1 MVRIKNSAVKVVAF
15 MLVLALVV
23 SLLAF
28 IMPKQTA
35 QVQAATLDREPGL
48 YEAGTTNQTHTW
60 DEVMAKLY
68 AGKYEGMAGFY
79 FTVTTADDAWF
90 TGDLVMG
97 DFDTTE
103 NAALGREVVLEK
115 MFEKCTN
122 LVSVDIS
129 KASFPGYVNLCSM
142 CKNATSIK
150 SFNFGSFKVNNISSY
165 MTFLEFFYGCT
176 NLKTVSGSIDF
187 TGLDEEVYTMGEVSA
202 QGGIIASMFENC
214 TSLESMDLTQLLK
227 NTDILNGAYSL
238 FKGCTSLKSVKV
250 GSTLSTVYYLNYSFA
265 NYTNLT
271 DVVLEVPN
279 EAVLSYTFQ
288 NCTSLE
294 SVDFSKV
301 KLIGGTDLK
310 TTFDGMTIKRIIL
323 GPEGMVVGG
332 YRNIAAYLPT
342 APSGAH
348 YAFTDEPAT
357 AITEIY
363 SAGCGKTIELF
374 SDADNKSLA
383 PEQETPVVPSTG
395 VVSNTV
401 AIVIVAMSVIALAV
415 VSKKKKVAR

>member
-1 MVRIKNSAVKVVAF
+1 MVKTKNSAVKVVAF

-28 IMPKQTA
+28 ITPKQTA

-60 DEVMAKLY
+60 DECLAKILD
-68 AGKYEGMAGFY
+68 GKFENQYGWQLAIS
-79 FTVTTADDAWF
+79 TANADWF
-90 TGDLVMG
+90 EGDLVLGSFVVDEITNLSRDPYASQMFRHCKNLVNVDVSKA
-97 DFDTTE
+97 DFGVVDTVWLFQFATSVE
-103 NAALGREVVLEK
+103 SVNLGVG
-115 MFEKCTN
+115 FKCTT
-122 LVSVDIS
+122 SVNACS
-129 KASFPGYVNLCSM
+129 SFFS
-142 CKNATSIK
+142 
-150 SFNFGSFKVNNISSY
+150 
-165 MTFLEFFYGCT
+165 GCT
-176 NLKTVSGSIDF
+176 NLKTITGSFDLSNIEDN
-187 TGLDEEVYTMGEVSA
+187 SA
-202 QGGIIASMFENC
+202 TFAYGDQGNGVMVNMFENWSSLETIDL
-214 TSLESMDLTQLLK
+214 TSLFSNANNIWSTYKMF
-227 NTDILNGAYSL
+227 S
-238 FKGCTSLKSVKV
+238 GCTSLKTAII
-250 GSTLSTVYYLNYSFA
+250 GNTLSDVQYLKYMFSGC
-265 NYTNLT
+265 TSLT
-271 DVVLEVPN
+271 KVTLEVPN
-279 EAVLSYTFQ
+279 DCDLDYTFQ

-301 KLIGGTDLK
+301 KLMAGEGLN

-332 YRNIAAYLPT
+332 YRDIAAYLPT

-383 PEQETPVVPSTG
+383 PAQETPVVPSTG

>member
-1 MVRIKNSAVKVVAF
+1 MVKTKNSAVKVVAI
-15 MLVLALVV
+15 MLALALIV

-28 IMPKQTA
+28 ITPKQTA

-60 DEVMAKLY
+60 DEVMAKILD
-68 AGKYEGMAGFY
+68 GKYQNQYGWQLAIS
-79 FTVTTADDAWF
+79 TANADWF
-90 TGDLVMG
+90 EGDLVLG
-97 DFDTTE
+97 SFNVEEINSIGAGWVFVSQFLKNCKKIVNVDVSKADFGVVDTAGLFQFATSVE
-103 NAALGREVVLEK
+103 SVNLGVG
-115 MFEKCTN
+115 FKCTT
-122 LVSVDIS
+122 SVNACS
-129 KASFPGYVNLCSM
+129 SFFS
-142 CKNATSIK
+142 
-150 SFNFGSFKVNNISSY
+150 
-165 MTFLEFFYGCT
+165 GCT
-176 NLKTVSGSIDF
+176 NLKTITGSFDLSNIEDN
-187 TGLDEEVYTMGEVSA
+187 SA
-202 QGGIIASMFENC
+202 TFAYGDQGNGVMVNMFENC
-214 TSLESMDLTQLLK
+214 SSLETIDLTSLFSNANNIWSTYKMF
-227 NTDILNGAYSL
+227 S
-238 FKGCTSLKSVKV
+238 GCTSLKTAII
-250 GSTLSTVYYLNYSFA
+250 GNTLSDVQYLRYMFSGC
-265 NYTNLT
+265 TSLT
-271 DVVLEVPN
+271 KVTLEVSN
-279 EAVLSYTFQ
+279 QGELNYTFQ

-301 KLIGGTDLK
+301 QLSAGEGLDA
-310 TTFDGMTIKRIIL
+310 TFDGMTIKRIIL

-332 YRNIAAYLPT
+332 YRDIAAYLPT

-383 PEQETPVVPSTG
+383 PAQETPVVPSTG

>member
-1 MVRIKNSAVKVVAF
+1 MVKTKNSAVKVVAF

-28 IMPKQTA
+28 IMPKQTV

-60 DEVMAKLY
+60 DECLAKILD
-68 AGKYEGMAGFY
+68 GKFENQYGWQLAIS
-79 FTVTTADDAWF
+79 TANADWF
-90 TGDLVMG
+90 EGDLVLG
-97 DFDTTE
+97 SFDVEEINSIGAGWVFVNQFLKNCKKIVNVDVSKADFGVVDTAGLFKDATSVE
-103 NAALGREVVLEK
+103 SVNLGVG
-115 MFEKCTN
+115 FKCTT
-122 LVSVDIS
+122 SVTACS
-129 KASFPGYVNLCSM
+129 SFFS
-142 CKNATSIK
+142 
-150 SFNFGSFKVNNISSY
+150 
-165 MTFLEFFYGCT
+165 GCT
-176 NLKTVSGSIDF
+176 NLKTITGSFDLSNIEDN
-187 TGLDEEVYTMGEVSA
+187 SA
-202 QGGIIASMFENC
+202 TFAYGDQGNGVMVNMFENC
-214 TSLESMDLTQLLK
+214 SSLETIDLTSLFSNANNIWSTYKMF
-227 NTDILNGAYSL
+227 S
-238 FKGCTSLKSVKV
+238 GCTSLKTAII
-250 GSTLSTVYYLNYSFA
+250 GNTLSDVQYLRYMFSGC
-265 NYTNLT
+265 TSLT
-271 DVVLEVPN
+271 KVTLEVPN
-279 EAVLSYTFQ
+279 DCDLDYTFQ

-301 KLIGGTDLK
+301 KLMAGEGLN

-332 YRNIAAYLPT
+332 YRDIAAYLPT

-348 YAFTDEPAT
+348 YAVTTAPAT

-363 SAGCGKTIELF
+363 SADYGKTIELF

-383 PEQETPVVPSTG
+383 PALETPVVPSTG